1 MQNHKL
7 LLVVTAIATLV
18 LGALPAASQN
28 LTTIELLP
36 SLTTYVNL
44 IPGPSG
50 SFYGVSSGG
59 GLARCSEGCGN
70 VFQLTPSSGGGW
82 TQTILHTFT
91 GADGVWPQ
99 TGLLLDHAGNL
110 YGTTFYGG
118 SSSEGCLGNGCG
130 VVFRLSRDLNGT
142 WTETILYSFTG
153 GADGQSPTGLVFG
166 PSGSL
171 IGTTIYGGSSSC
183 VSPGCGVLFEVSR
196 GSNGK
201 WQEKVLY
208 NFKGG
213 ASGQNPKGIV
223 ANSSGDIYGA
233 AGGGVIENACGG
245 VYCGTVFEITGSRSG
260 RKASLI
266 HTFHGA
272 DGANVNG
279 SLILDSAGNIFG
291 TTQWGGKPCASP
303 GCGVV
308 FELASAKGTWKE
320 AVLYSFANGTDGEY
334 PSDGLA
340 FDAEGN
346 LYGGTSY
353 GGSIENCNPFL
364 DGACGQVFEL
374 SSVSGRWRINKEYAT
389 PNFYTPVGNLLFDSS
404 GDLFGASCDEVY
416 FNGGNIF
423 EVVK

>member
-1 MQNHKL
+1 
-7 LLVVTAIATLV
+7 
-18 LGALPAASQN
+18 
-28 LTTIELLP
+28 
-36 SLTTYVNL
+36 
-44 IPGPSG
+44 
-50 SFYGVSSGG
+50 
-59 GLARCSEGCGN
+59 
-70 VFQLTPSSGGGW
+70 
-82 TQTILHTFT
+82 
-91 GADGVWPQ
+91 
-99 TGLLLDHAGNL
+99 L
-110 YGTTFYGG
+110 Y
-118 SSSEGCLGNGCG
+118 
-130 VVFRLSRDLNGT
+130 D
-142 WTETILYSFTG
+142 
-153 GADGQSPTGLVFG
+153 
-166 PSGSL
+166 
-171 IGTTIYGGSSSC
+171 
-183 VSPGCGVLFEVSR
+183 
-196 GSNGK
+196 
-201 WQEKVLY
+201 
-208 NFKGG
+208 FKGR

-245 VYCGTVFEITGSRSG
+245 IYCGTVFEITGSGSG

-404 GDLFGASCDEVY
+404 GNLFGASCDKVY